1 MGSDPTGTR
10 TQSWGAGG
18 GALYLVWAATKTS
31 VNEQLGPSRPQQVR
45 DWQRVEQHTSGGR
58 DEEGDGSP
66 AGSEQEQVGLGGTK
80 MALPRGTLKG
90 RQQAAHRGP
99 SLSARLECVLCSGNH
114 EKRWRV
120 LGRRRL

>member
-58 DEEGDGSP
+58 HEEGVGSP

-80 MALPRGTLKG
+80 MALPRRNAEGE
-90 RQQAAHRGP
+90 AAGSPQRAFLVSP
-99 SLSARLECVLCSGNH
+99 L
-114 EKRWRV
+114 RV
-120 LGRRRL
+120 CPVFRES